1 VTALKVCE
9 DDGSLVLR
17 FYEAE
22 GLESQ
27 ARIRFSRSVRQAWR
41 TNLIEEEPQPL
52 PVSSDGALEFFVKP
66 WEIVTVKVG

>member
-1 VTALKVCE
+1 
-9 DDGSLVLR
+9 LR